1 MIKLRTKRGFT
12 LVELLVVIGIIAL
25 LIGILLPALSKAR
38 DSANA
43 TKCASNLRS
52 IGQAFQEYLDEN
64 QGVFPPSN
72 FYTGLTIDTNY
83 TVQQPTSPSL
93 GYTHWSALIKG
104 NQWQAASD
112 YLTNNLTPSY
122 SAPQLA
128 AFMSTSGWE
137 QFQCPALTNGG
148 LPPAN
153 TYPGNNDLGL
163 QNEAPGSIVDL
174 QAPRL
179 AYTVNEALC
188 PRSRFVLH
196 FISAGKITFSPYHFV
211 HASQV
216 KHSAAT
222 ILATELWG
230 FQNVAETTSQID
242 GASPVSNSRRPVSGY
257 KTTGVSASSADAFY
271 TIQQNQVPLLEPA
284 LPGDLNPDPEPT
296 LQPMAT
302 SPQNTLDFVGRN
314 HGYPKSYGNVAGST
328 KGGWDLRRSNFLY
341 VDGHVD
347 LKHVTETIYPAF
359 EWGDQFY
366 SLAAK

>member
-1 MIKLRTKRGFT
+1 MINVQKKLGFT

-43 TKCASNLRS
+43 TKCASNLRG

-64 QGVFPPSN
+64 QGTFPPSN
-72 FYTGLTIDTNY
+72 FYTGLTINSNST
-83 TVQQPTSPSL
+83 QQTPGTPTY
-93 GYTHWSALIKG
+93 GYTTWSALIKG
-104 NQWQAASD
+104 SQWQAASD

-128 AFMSTSGWE
+128 AFMNTSGWE
-137 QFQCPALTNGG
+137 QFQCPSLTNGG

-163 QNEAPGSIVDL
+163 SNEATGNIVDL

-188 PRSRFVLH
+188 PRSVFVLH
-196 FISAGKITFSPYHFV
+196 FRSAQSPYHFV
-211 HASQV
+211 HAAQV

-230 FQNVAETTSQID
+230 FQNAATTTSLID
-242 GASPVSNSRRPVSGY
+242 GASTVSNSRRPVNGY
-257 KTTGVSASSADAFY
+257 TSVGTSTTPDKFY
-271 TIQQNQVPLLEPA
+271 TLFPSSVGMLQPA
-284 LPGDLNPDPEPT
+284 SPTNLTPDPEQT
-296 LQPMAT
+296 LQPGA
-302 SPQNTLDFVGRN
+302 SVQSNLDYVGRN
-314 HGYPKSYGNVAGST
+314 HGYPKSYGHVPGDPR
-328 KGGWDLRRSNFLY
+328 GGWDLRRSNFLY

-347 LKHVTETIYPAF
+347 IKNVVDTIYPTS
-359 EWGDQFY
+359 EWGDKFY
-366 SLAAK
+366 SLLP

>member
-1 MIKLRTKRGFT
+1 MIKHQTKRGFT

-72 FYTGLTIDTNY
+72 FYTGLTIDSNH
-83 TVQQPTSPSL
+83 TVQNPQTPVY

-104 NQWQAASD
+104 NQWMAASD
-112 YLTNNLTPSY
+112 YLTNNLTPSF

-137 QFQCPALTNGG
+137 QFQCPSLINGG

-153 TYPGNNDLGL
+153 TYTANNDLGL
-163 QNEAPGSIVDL
+163 QNEAGPGIVDL

-188 PRSRFVLH
+188 PRSRFTAHEMNVLN
-196 FISAGKITFSPYHFV
+196 SPYHFV
-211 HASQV
+211 HAGEV
-216 KHSAAT
+216 KQSAAT

-230 FQNVAETTSQID
+230 FQNAATTTSQID
-242 GASPVSNSRRPVSGY
+242 GVSIVSNSRRPVNGY
-257 KTTGVSASSADAFY
+257 TSVGVSQPPDKFYALLQSQIGLLQPAS
-271 TIQQNQVPLLEPA
+271 PA
-284 LPGDLNPDPEPT
+284 NLTPNPEQT
-296 LQPMAT
+296 LQPGAT
-302 SPQNTLDFVGRN
+302 VQSNLDYVGRN
-314 HGYPKSYGNVAGST
+314 HGYPKSYGHVAGDSR
-328 KGGWDLRRSNFLY
+328 GGWDLRRSNFLY

-347 LKHVTETIYPAF
+347 IKSIVDTIYPKS
-359 EWGDQFY
+359 EWGDKFY
-366 SLAAK
+366 SLAQ

>member
-1 MIKLRTKRGFT
+1 MIKHQTKRGFT

-72 FYTGLTIDTNY
+72 FYTGLTIDSNH
-83 TVQQPTSPSL
+83 TVQNPQTPVY

-104 NQWQAASD
+104 NQWMAASD
-112 YLTNNLTPSY
+112 YLTNNLTPSF

-137 QFQCPALTNGG
+137 QFQCPSLINGG

-153 TYPGNNDLGL
+153 TYTANNDLGL
-163 QNEAPGSIVDL
+163 QNEAGPGIVDL

-188 PRSRFVLH
+188 PRSRFTAHEMNVLN
-196 FISAGKITFSPYHFV
+196 SPYHFV
-211 HASQV
+211 HAGEV
-216 KHSAAT
+216 KQSAAT
-222 ILATELWG
+222 SRAGQTSHIF
-230 FQNVAETTSQID
+230 FQ
-242 GASPVSNSRRPVSGY
+242 
-257 KTTGVSASSADAFY
+257 
-271 TIQQNQVPLLEPA
+271 
-284 LPGDLNPDPEPT
+284 
-296 LQPMAT
+296 
-302 SPQNTLDFVGRN
+302 PQNM
-314 HGYPKSYGNVAGST
+314 
-328 KGGWDLRRSNFLY
+328 
-341 VDGHVD
+341 
-347 LKHVTETIYPAF
+347 
-359 EWGDQFY
+359 
-366 SLAAK
+366 

>member
-1 MIKLRTKRGFT
+1 MIKVHKKLGFT

-72 FYTGLTIDTNY
+72 FYTGLTIDANH
-83 TVQQPTSPSL
+83 TVQNPQLPFY

-104 NQWQAASD
+104 NQWMAASD
-112 YLTNNLTPSY
+112 YLTTNPNPTY

-128 AFMSTSGWE
+128 AFMNASGWE
-137 QFQCPALTNGG
+137 QFQCPSLTNGG

-153 TYPGNNDLGL
+153 TYPANSDGLANEVVGN
-163 QNEAPGSIVDL
+163 QIIDL

-188 PRSRFVLH
+188 PRSRFTPKEMGV
-196 FISAGKITFSPYHFV
+196 INTPYHFV

-230 FQNVAETTSQID
+230 FQGAATANSQFD
-242 GASPVSNSRRPVSGY
+242 GSTPVSNSRRPVSGFDP
-257 KTTGVSASSADAFY
+257 TGTLVTSPDKFY
-271 TIQQNQVPLLEPA
+271 TILQVQLPLVKPVQPNHLA
-284 LPGDLNPDPEPT
+284 PDPEKNGP
-296 LQPMAT
+296 AGY
-302 SPQNTLDFVGRN
+302 SSLDYVGRN
-314 HGYPKSYGNVAGST
+314 HGYPKSYGQVAGAT
-328 KGGWDLRRSNFLY
+328 TGGWDLRRSNFLY

-347 LKHVTETIYPAF
+347 LKHLADTIYPTS
-359 EWGDQFY
+359 EWGDEFY
-366 SLAAK
+366 SLAQ